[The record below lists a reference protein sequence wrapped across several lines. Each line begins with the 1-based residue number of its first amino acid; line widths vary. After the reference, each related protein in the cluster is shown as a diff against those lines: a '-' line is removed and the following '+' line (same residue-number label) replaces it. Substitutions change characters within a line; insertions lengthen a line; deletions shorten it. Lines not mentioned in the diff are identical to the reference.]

1 MGFWSGASFIF
12 RDQSQL
18 LEMTQDSGETFAVDA
33 TSIDPAVFGLT
44 SYSDPIAPAPR
55 VSRREA
61 IQVPAVKRAR
71 DLIASVLGEL
81 PFAVKDTEHV
91 VHENDLLNQ
100 PERGRTASVTM
111 TRTVEDLFFEGEAW
125 WRITERAFDGYPRFV
140 QRIDPR
146 RVDVDE
152 HTGVVRVDGQQVD
165 PQSLI
170 QFESPNDPVLI
181 AGARAIRTCLKL
193 DAAAAMYADE
203 PMPTG
208 YFSPAEGADPTDDE
222 DVATLLNAWNSARKT
237 NATAYVSAALKY
249 NATQFNAEQ
258 IQLADQRQHAV
269 LEIARLT
276 GVDPEEL
283 GVSTTSRTYANQF
296 DRRKAFLDFT
306 LGPYLTAVEQRL
318 SMGDI
323 TKRGYLVRFNLSAFL
338 RSDDKTRME
347 TYVLAEQVGAISKDE
362 IRDLEDKPALAV
374 QPATAREASRRQP
387 SPPSRSPRL
396 ACASTQQQPARQF
409 SVDTE
414 KRTIT
419 GLAVPYGKSA
429 KSGGK
434 SWQFSRGVIS
444 SRTSRES
451 SCSQAT
457 TGGRPSATPSHWT
470 RPTMASLPPSR
481 SSAEPKATRHLPTPV
496 KACGTAC
503 PVGSPTA
510 SPTTTATASSTPRS
524 HPSPKSHSPRARHT
538 TTHASPQSP
547 HPATSPG
554 STT

>member
-1 MGFWSGASFIF
+1 
-12 RDQSQL
+12 
-18 LEMTQDSGETFAVDA
+18 MTQDSGDTFAVDA

-152 HTGVVRVDGQQVD
+152 DTGVVRVDGQQVD

-170 QFESPNDPVLI
+170 QFESPNDPVLV

-323 TKRGYLVRFNLSAFL
+323 TKRGYLR
-338 RSDDKTRME
+338 
-347 TYVLAEQVGAISKDE
+347 
-362 IRDLEDKPALAV
+362 PV
-374 QPATAREASRRQP
+374 QPLRV
-387 SPPSRSPRL
+387 
-396 ACASTQQQPARQF
+396 PAF
-409 SVDTE
+409 
-414 KRTIT
+414 
-419 GLAVPYGKSA
+419 
-429 KSGGK
+429 
-434 SWQFSRGVIS
+434 
-444 SRTSRES
+444 
-451 SCSQAT
+451 
-457 TGGRPSATPSHWT
+457 
-470 RPTMASLPPSR
+470 
-481 SSAEPKATRHLPTPV
+481 
-496 KACGTAC
+496 
-503 PVGSPTA
+503 
-510 SPTTTATASSTPRS
+510 
-524 HPSPKSHSPRARHT
+524 
-538 TTHASPQSP
+538 
-547 HPATSPG
+547 
-554 STT
+554 